1 MPILDP
7 RDLDFRLADWE
18 AEGRRE
24 RRRREEEQGRR
35 NEAWREDERT
45 RDRFRE
51 GLAPRYVSIPIPNPA
66 PGEPVSKMVRQD

>member
-1 MPILDP
+1 MDP
-7 RDLDFRLADWE
+7 RDPTFTLDGW
-18 AEGRRE
+18 
-24 RRRREEEQGRR
+24 EEEQQRQARLRAEEQRR
-35 NEAWREDERT
+35 RDQEWREDART